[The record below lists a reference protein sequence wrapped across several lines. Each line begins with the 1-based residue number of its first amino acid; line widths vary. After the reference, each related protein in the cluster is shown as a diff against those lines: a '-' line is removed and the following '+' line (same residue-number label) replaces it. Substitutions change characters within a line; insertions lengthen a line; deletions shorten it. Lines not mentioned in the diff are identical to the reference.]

1 MSEDRRGS
9 GFFSRMFTPQND
21 DETTVFHVDEIQDHQ
36 PEPSVGASRGFGVER
51 AVGIIDDLPPDVPRA
66 SAVRIV
72 RQTLEAAGI
81 SIDDLGSSARAREAK
96 LDSEIQLSRDRID
109 ELKDKTDEVVRDLE
123 SQIRKAREAR
133 DFGVS
138 QEERKISAA
147 RAGLGDVEKVRDFFS
162 LRSDEDTPI
171 EGTPI
176 MGAQDHRALPEG
188 DGPRDDVQENE
199 VPSDPD
205 DTQVLRPVN
214 VDDTRVMRPRGPL
227 SRDWDPDADTE
238 SGER

>member
-1 MSEDRRGS
+1 MSEEQRRGG

-21 DETTVFHVDEIQDHQ
+21 DETTVFHVDDLAQGQ
-36 PEPSVGASRGFGVER
+36 PEASVGSSRGFGVER

-96 LDSEIQLSRDRID
+96 LDSEIQLSRARID
-109 ELKDKTDEVVRDLE
+109 ELKEKTDEVVRDLE
-123 SQIRKAREAR
+123 AQIRKAREAR

-147 RAGLGDVEKVRDFFS
+147 RAGLGDVEKVRNFFG
-162 LRSDEDTPI
+162 LRSDEDTPA
-171 EGTPI
+171 EGTSTAAP
-176 MGAQDHRALPEG
+176 REREALPEAH
-188 DGPRDDVQENE
+188 
-199 VPSDPD
+199 VPPGEDEIYSDPD
-205 DTQVLRPVN
+205 DTQVLRPID

-227 SRDWDPDADTE
+227 SRNWDPNADTE

>member
-1 MSEDRRGS
+1 MSEEQRRGGG
-9 GFFSRMFTPQND
+9 GFFSRMFTPQTD
-21 DETTVFHVDEIQDHQ
+21 DETTVFHVDQLGEAQ
-36 PEPSVGASRGFGVER
+36 PEASVGSSRGFGVER

-66 SAVRIV
+66 SAVHIV

-81 SIDDLGSSARAREAK
+81 SIDELGSSARAREAK
-96 LDSEIQLSRDRID
+96 LDSEIQLSRGRID
-109 ELKDKTDEVVRDLE
+109 ALKEKTDEVVRDLE
-123 SQIRKAREAR
+123 TQIRKAREAR

-147 RAGLGDVEKVRDFFS
+147 RASLGDVEKVRNFFG
-162 LRSDEDTPI
+162 LRSNEDTPP

-176 MGAQDHRALPEG
+176 AAPQEREALPEANTSPEE
-188 DGPRDDVQENE
+188 DEIY
-199 VPSDPD
+199 SDPD
-205 DTQVLRPVN
+205 DTQVLKPIN

-227 SRDWDPDADTE
+227 SRNWDPDADTE

>member
-1 MSEDRRGS
+1 MSEERRGG
-9 GFFSRMFTPQND
+9 GFFSRMFTPPD
-21 DETTVFHVDEIQDHQ
+21 DQTTVFSMDEIEA
-36 PEPSVGASRGFGVER
+36 PEPESSVGSSRGFGVER
-51 AVGIIDDLPPDVPRA
+51 AVGIIDDMPPDVSRA

-81 SIDDLGSSARAREAK
+81 SIDELGSSARAREAK
-96 LDSEIQLSRDRID
+96 LESEIQLSRDRID
-109 ELKDKTDEVVRDLE
+109 ELKERTDEVVRDLE
-123 SQIRKAREAR
+123 AQIRKAREAR

-147 RAGLGDVEKVRDFFS
+147 RAGLGDVEKVRDFFG
-162 LRSDEDTPI
+162 LRSAEDTPV
-171 EGTPI
+171 EGIPI
-176 MGAQDHRALPEG
+176 AGPQNSAALPEA
-188 DGPRDDVQENE
+188 DESRDERTV
-199 VPSDPD
+199 SDAD
-205 DTQVLRPVN
+205 DTQILRPVN

>member
-1 MSEDRRGS
+1 MSEEGRRGG
-9 GFFSRMFTPQND
+9 GFFSRMFAPQG
-21 DETTVFHVDEIQDHQ
+21 DETTVFHLNELEESQA
-36 PEPSVGASRGFGVER
+36 EPSIGASRGFGVER

-96 LDSEIQLSRDRID
+96 LDSEIQLSRERID
-109 ELKDKTDEVVRDLE
+109 ELKGKTDEVVRELE

-147 RAGLGDVEKVRDFFS
+147 RAGLGDVEKVRNFFVLPS
-162 LRSDEDTPI
+162 AEDTPT

-176 MGAQDHRALPEG
+176 DSSEPEALPEADYSKEDTVSG
-188 DGPRDDVQENE
+188 AR
-199 VPSDPD
+199 PSDAD
-205 DTQVLRPVN
+205 DTQILRPVN
-214 VDDTRVMRPRGPL
+214 IDDTRVMRPRGPL

-238 SGER
+238 PGER